1 MSFLAWPVSHLS
13 GGPGHLTPGRLFPR
27 SGAQAAHKL
36 TLNEGEEVPRDGR
49 IPGGAAAQ
57 ADNYCGP
64 NSQSC
69 PS

>member
-49 IPGGAAAQ
+49 MPGGSRP
-57 ADNYCGP
+57 G
-64 NSQSC
+64 S
-69 PS
+69 